1 VKILIKKEDLLEGL
15 QRVQGIVEKRT
26 TVPMLSNILIETM
39 EKEEAI
45 KLEATDLEIGVRSI
59 YPARI
64 NRHGGIAVSGRKI
77 LEIVRELP
85 GGDIDLEVQEG
96 HYIVI
101 RAGRG
106 YFKITGV
113 EKEDFPVLPD
123 LDGENPLSVERDV
136 YKDLLKKTFYAVA
149 DSEPRHVLNGALLEV
164 RRDDEKVTLTMVGTD
179 GHRLALCER
188 AIGAGNFSLDGISI
202 IIPKKTLSELKKIVD
217 SNERVDTFMGG
228 KQIHFKGENIYLTS
242 RLIEGNFP
250 DYRKVIPSPSE
261 NTATFNRGELIEI
274 VKRVSVMS
282 REKTK
287 AIVID
292 LSPGRAIFSAKDP
305 EIGESREEIDVS
317 YRGEDLTMGLNYK
330 YLLDALQACTGDE
343 IIMEFN
349 GSLKP
354 VILKEIDD
362 PSSLA
367 LIMPMRVQDME

>member
-1 VKILIKKEDLLEGL
+1 MKILISKEDLLEGL

-26 TVPMLSNILIETM
+26 TVPMLSNILIETLD
-39 EKEEAI
+39 KESSI
-45 KLEATDLEIGVRSI
+45 KLEATDLEIGIRSI

-64 NRHGGIAVSGRKI
+64 NRPGGIAVSGRKI

-85 GGDIDLEVQEG
+85 PGHIDLEVQEG

-123 LDGENPLSVERDV
+123 IDEQPSFSVDRDI
-136 YKDLLKKTFYAVA
+136 YKDLFRKTFYAIA
-149 DSEPRHVLNGALLEV
+149 DSEPRHVLNGALMEIKKE
-164 RRDDEKVTLTMVGTD
+164 DEKLKIIMVGTD

-188 AIGAGNFSLDGISI
+188 SINGENFSEKEMKV
-202 IIPKKTLSELKKIVD
+202 IIPKKTLSELKKIID
-217 SNERVDTFMGG
+217 SNEKVDTFIGG
-228 KQIHFKGENIYLTS
+228 KQIHFRGQNIYLTS

-250 DYRKVIPSPSE
+250 DYRKVIPPPSE
-261 NTATFNRGELIEI
+261 NIATFNREELIDI

-292 LSPGRAIFSAKDP
+292 ISPGRAIFSAKDP
-305 EIGESREEIDVS
+305 EIGESREEEDVN
-317 YRGEDLTMGLNYK
+317 YRGEALTMGLNYK
-330 YLLDALQACTGDE
+330 YLLDALQACTEGE
-343 IIMEFN
+343 IIMEIN

-354 VILKEIDD
+354 VIIKEISD